1 MLQYYRSTVKRD
13 MVLEGL
19 SSTLSITVFVVFG
32 YGSDHRLLPP
42 LQTKV
47 VPLPLIHHCHARST
61 YSHYS
66 HAHESYIRWR
76 PRCARLF
83 VGAAGAM
90 DQKSTIELP

>member
-1 MLQYYRSTVKRD
+1 

-19 SSTLSITVFVVFG
+19 SSTWSITVFVIFG
-32 YGSDHRLLPP
+32 YVSDDRPKPP

-66 HAHESYIRWR
+66 HAYESYIRWK